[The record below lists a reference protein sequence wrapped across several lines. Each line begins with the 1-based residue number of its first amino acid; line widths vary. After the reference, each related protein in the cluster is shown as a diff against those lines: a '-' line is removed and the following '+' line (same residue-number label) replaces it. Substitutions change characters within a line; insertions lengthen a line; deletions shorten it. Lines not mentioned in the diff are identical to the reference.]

1 VMSKTFLKTA
11 TILSV
16 YDFKN
21 NKKIL
26 LGKFLFGIV
35 DKDES
40 NRFEPNFRI
49 ITSTIK
55 SQNHLEFITKSN
67 SCYVIDS
74 QPEHFDISFV
84 EFIVMR
90 HRLYSPPEILEM
102 RRAIQLNDDRT
113 MH

>member
-1 VMSKTFLKTA
+1 MKTYLTEA
-11 TILSV
+11 SILSV

-21 NKKIL
+21 NEKNL

-35 DKDES
+35 NKDET

-74 QPEHFDISFV
+74 QPDHFDISFV

-90 HRLYSPPEILEM
+90 HRLYSPSEILEL
-102 RRAIQLNDDRT
+102 RQTLKLNDDRT
-113 MH
+113 IH